1 MRTFLCEIS
10 SNGLRRLTPE
20 ELIPRDEVNR
30 LARDSSR
37 SPNTHFW
44 TLLAEDD
51 AEDLRADID
60 AGRHAE
66 ACGTLLNRAVEI
78 LSLGAA
84 PGMTRAAC

>member
-1 MRTFLCEIS
+1 MKTFLCEVVPT
-10 SNGLRRLTPE
+10 GLRRLTPE
-20 ELIPRDEVNR
+20 ELIPGDDLSR

-37 SPNTHFW
+37 PPSTLFW

-51 AEDLRADID
+51 AEDLRADVE

-84 PGMTRAAC
+84 LGTTRAAG